1 MFNQTSRHW
10 GLPKLTHKLTIM
22 VTNNVVAC
30 QDADSLVG
38 EKEGQGKSKRT
49 GQGYARENH
58 LGDLQGT
65 GRLPG
70 RGGI

>member
-1 MFNQTSRHW
+1 
-10 GLPKLTHKLTIM
+10 M

-49 GQGYARENH
+49 GQGYDRENH

-70 RGGI
+70 RSGI